1 MLHKKM
7 KAWLK
12 MMQFC
17 SMLQRLFKRWIQ
29 YVLNGL
35 LISLP
40 IIMTGYVIYK
50 MFTWL
55 DSILPIEHRYPGMGI
70 LMLLLVLA
78 VLGYLGA
85 KFIND
90 TIKFWFNKFLD
101 RIPLIKTIYK
111 SITDLL
117 GAFVGQKKAFNQ
129 PVLVKLS
136 DANDL
141 EAIGFITDED
151 LQELGNI
158 QEKVGVYFP
167 MSYSFSGHLLIVP
180 VKNVKPI
187 DKNAVDVMKYIVSGG
202 VVDIDHNNE
211 QK

>member
-1 MLHKKM
+1 MFIILF
-7 KAWLK
+7 LS
-12 MMQFC
+12 QFC
-17 SMLQRLFKRWIQ
+17 DMIQRVLKKLIQ
-29 YVLNGL
+29 YILNGL
-35 LISLP
+35 LLTLP
-40 IIMTGYVIYK
+40 MVITAYVILRL
-50 MFTWL
+50 FNWL
-55 DSILPIEHRYPGMGI
+55 DALLPIEHRYPGMGI
-70 LMLLLVLA
+70 LMLIVFLA

-90 TIKFWFNKFLD
+90 TIRGWFNRLLD

-129 PVLVKLS
+129 PVLVKIS
-136 DANDL
+136 QDTDI
-141 EAIGFITDED
+141 EMIGFITDED

-158 QEKVGVYFP
+158 QDKVGVYFP
-167 MSYSFSGHLLIVP
+167 MSYSFAGHLMIVP

-202 VVDIDHNNE
+202 VVDMEHNNE
-211 QK
+211 AK

>member
-1 MLHKKM
+1 MIQRVLKK
-7 KAWLK
+7 L
-12 MMQFC
+12 
-17 SMLQRLFKRWIQ
+17 IQ
-29 YVLNGL
+29 YILNGL
-35 LISLP
+35 LLTLP
-40 IIMTGYVIYK
+40 MVITAYVILRL
-50 MFTWL
+50 FNWL
-55 DSILPIEHRYPGMGI
+55 DALLPIEHRYPGMGI
-70 LMLLLVLA
+70 LMLIVFLA

-90 TIKFWFNKFLD
+90 TIRGWFNRLLD

-129 PVLVKLS
+129 PVLVKIS
-136 DANDL
+136 QDTDI
-141 EAIGFITDED
+141 EMIGFITDED

-158 QEKVGVYFP
+158 QDKVGVYFP
-167 MSYSFSGHLLIVP
+167 MSYSFAGHLMIVP

-202 VVDIDHNNE
+202 VVDMEHNNDA
-211 QK
+211 K

>member
-1 MLHKKM
+1 
-7 KAWLK
+7 
-12 MMQFC
+12 MQFC
-17 SMLQRLFKRWIQ
+17 GMLQRIARKLIQ

-40 IIMTGYVIYK
+40 IIITAYVIFK

-55 DSILPIEHRYPGMGI
+55 DSLLPIEHRYPGMGI
-70 LMLLLVLA
+70 LMLVAVLA
-78 VLGYLGA
+78 LLGYLGA

-90 TIKFWFNKFLD
+90 TIRFWLEKMLD

-136 DANDL
+136 DQNDL

-151 LQELGNI
+151 LHELGNI
-158 QEKVGVYFP
+158 KEKVGVYFP

-180 VKNVKPI
+180 VKNIKPI
-187 DKNAVDVMKYIVSGG
+187 DKSAVDVMKYIVSGG
-202 VVDIDHNNE
+202 VVDLEHNHD

>member
-1 MLHKKM
+1 
-7 KAWLK
+7 

-17 SMLQRLFKRWIQ
+17 GMLQRLFKRLIQ

-117 GAFVGQKKAFNQ
+117 DAFVGQKKAFNQ

-158 QEKVGVYFP
+158 KEKVGVYFP

>member
-1 MLHKKM
+1 
-7 KAWLK
+7 
-12 MMQFC
+12 
-17 SMLQRLFKRWIQ
+17 MLQRIARKLIQ

-40 IIMTGYVIYK
+40 IIITVYVIFK

-55 DSILPIEHRYPGMGI
+55 DSLLPIEHRYPGMGI
-70 LMLLLVLA
+70 LMLVAVLA
-78 VLGYLGA
+78 LLGYLGA

-90 TIKFWFNKFLD
+90 TIKFWLEKMLD

-136 DANDL
+136 DQNDL

-151 LQELGNI
+151 LHELGNI
-158 QEKVGVYFP
+158 KEKVGVYFP

-180 VKNVKPI
+180 VKNIKPI
-187 DKNAVDVMKYIVSGG
+187 DKSAVDVMKYIVSGG
-202 VVDIDHNNE
+202 VVDLEHNHD

>member
-1 MLHKKM
+1 
-7 KAWLK
+7 

-17 SMLQRLFKRWIQ
+17 GMLQRLFKRLIQ

-55 DSILPIEHRYPGMGI
+55 DSILPIEHRFPGMGI

-141 EAIGFITDED
+141 EAIGFI
-151 LQELGNI
+151 L
-158 QEKVGVYFP
+158 VYFLKGQLP
-167 MSYSFSGHLLIVP
+167 W
-180 VKNVKPI
+180 
-187 DKNAVDVMKYIVSGG
+187 
-202 VVDIDHNNE
+202 
-211 QK
+211 

>member
-1 MLHKKM
+1 
-7 KAWLK
+7 
-12 MMQFC
+12 
-17 SMLQRLFKRWIQ
+17 MLQRIARKLIQ

-40 IIMTGYVIYK
+40 IIITAYVIFK

-55 DSILPIEHRYPGMGI
+55 DSLLPIEHRYPGMGI
-70 LMLLLVLA
+70 LMLVAVLA
-78 VLGYLGA
+78 LLGYLGA

-90 TIKFWFNKFLD
+90 TIKFWLEKMLD

-136 DANDL
+136 DQNDL

-151 LQELGNI
+151 LHELGNI
-158 QEKVGVYFP
+158 KEKVGVYFP

-180 VKNVKPI
+180 VKNIKPI
-187 DKNAVDVMKYIVSGG
+187 DKSAVDVMKYIVSGG
-202 VVDIDHNNE
+202 VVDLEHNHD

>member
-1 MLHKKM
+1 MIQRVLKK
-7 KAWLK
+7 L
-12 MMQFC
+12 
-17 SMLQRLFKRWIQ
+17 IQ
-29 YVLNGL
+29 YILNGL
-35 LISLP
+35 LLTLP
-40 IIMTGYVIYK
+40 MVITAYVILRL
-50 MFTWL
+50 FNWL
-55 DSILPIEHRYPGMGI
+55 DALLPIEHRYPGMGI
-70 LMLLLVLA
+70 LMLIVFLA

-90 TIKFWFNKFLD
+90 TIRGWFNRLLD

-129 PVLVKLS
+129 PVLVKIS
-136 DANDL
+136 QDTDI
-141 EAIGFITDED
+141 EMIGFITDED

-158 QEKVGVYFP
+158 QDKVGVYFP
-167 MSYSFSGHLLIVP
+167 MSYSFAGHLMIVP

-202 VVDIDHNNE
+202 VVDMEHNNE
-211 QK
+211 AK

>member
-1 MLHKKM
+1 MFIILF
-7 KAWLK
+7 LS
-12 MMQFC
+12 QFC
-17 SMLQRLFKRWIQ
+17 DMIQRVLKKLIQ
-29 YVLNGL
+29 YILNGL
-35 LISLP
+35 LLTLP
-40 IIMTGYVIYK
+40 MVITAYVILRL
-50 MFTWL
+50 FNWL
-55 DSILPIEHRYPGMGI
+55 DALLPIEHRYPGMGI
-70 LMLLLVLA
+70 LMLIVFLA

-90 TIKFWFNKFLD
+90 TIRGWFNRLLD

-129 PVLVKLS
+129 PVLVKIS
-136 DANDL
+136 QDTDI
-141 EAIGFITDED
+141 EMIGFITDED

-158 QEKVGVYFP
+158 QDKVGVYFP
-167 MSYSFSGHLLIVP
+167 MSYSFAGHLMIVP

-202 VVDIDHNNE
+202 VVDMEHNNDA
-211 QK
+211 K

>member
-1 MLHKKM
+1 
-7 KAWLK
+7 
-12 MMQFC
+12 
-17 SMLQRLFKRWIQ
+17 MLQRIARKLIQ

-40 IIMTGYVIYK
+40 IVITAYVIFK

-55 DSILPIEHRYPGMGI
+55 DSLLPIEHRYPGMGI
-70 LMLLLVLA
+70 LMLVAVLA
-78 VLGYLGA
+78 LLGYLGA

-90 TIKFWFNKFLD
+90 TIKFWLEKMLD

-136 DANDL
+136 DQNDL

-151 LQELGNI
+151 LHELGNI
-158 QEKVGVYFP
+158 KEKVGVYFP

-180 VKNVKPI
+180 VKNIKPI
-187 DKNAVDVMKYIVSGG
+187 DKSAVDVMKYIVSGG
-202 VVDIDHNNE
+202 VVDLEHNHD

>member
-1 MLHKKM
+1 
-7 KAWLK
+7 

-17 SMLQRLFKRWIQ
+17 GMLQRLFKRLIQ

-90 TIKFWFNKFLD
+90 TIKFWFNKLLD

-151 LQELGNI
+151 LQELGSI
-158 QEKVGVYFP
+158 KEKVGVYFP

>member
-1 MLHKKM
+1 
-7 KAWLK
+7 
-12 MMQFC
+12 MQFC
-17 SMLQRLFKRWIQ
+17 GMLQRIARKLIQ

-40 IIMTGYVIYK
+40 IIITAYVIFK

-55 DSILPIEHRYPGMGI
+55 DSLLPIEHRYPGMGI
-70 LMLLLVLA
+70 LMLVAVLA
-78 VLGYLGA
+78 LLGYLGA

-90 TIKFWFNKFLD
+90 TIKFWLEKMLD

-136 DANDL
+136 DQNDL

-158 QEKVGVYFP
+158 KEKVGVYFP

-180 VKNVKPI
+180 VKNIKPI
-187 DKNAVDVMKYIVSGG
+187 DKSAVDVMKYIVSGG
-202 VVDIDHNNE
+202 VVDIEHSND

>member
-1 MLHKKM
+1 
-7 KAWLK
+7 
-12 MMQFC
+12 MQFC
-17 SMLQRLFKRWIQ
+17 GMLQRIARKLIQ

-40 IIMTGYVIYK
+40 IIITAYVIFK

-55 DSILPIEHRYPGMGI
+55 DSLLPIEHRYPGMGI
-70 LMLLLVLA
+70 LMLVAVLA
-78 VLGYLGA
+78 LLGYLGA

-90 TIKFWFNKFLD
+90 TIKFWLEKMLD

-136 DANDL
+136 DQNDL

-151 LQELGNI
+151 LHELGNI
-158 QEKVGVYFP
+158 KEKVGVYFP

-180 VKNVKPI
+180 VKNIKPI
-187 DKNAVDVMKYIVSGG
+187 DKSAVDVMKYIVSGG
-202 VVDIDHNNE
+202 VVDLEHNHD

>member
-1 MLHKKM
+1 
-7 KAWLK
+7 
-12 MMQFC
+12 
-17 SMLQRLFKRWIQ
+17 MLQRIARKLIQ

-40 IIMTGYVIYK
+40 IIITAYVIFK

-55 DSILPIEHRYPGMGI
+55 DSLLPIEHRYPGMGI
-70 LMLLLVLA
+70 LMLVAVLA
-78 VLGYLGA
+78 LLGYRGA

-90 TIKFWFNKFLD
+90 TIKFWLEKMLD

-136 DANDL
+136 DQNDL

-151 LQELGNI
+151 LHELGNI
-158 QEKVGVYFP
+158 KEKVGVYFP

-180 VKNVKPI
+180 VKNIKPI
-187 DKNAVDVMKYIVSGG
+187 DKSAVDVMKYIVSGG
-202 VVDIDHNNE
+202 VVDLEHNHD

>member
-1 MLHKKM
+1 
-7 KAWLK
+7 

-17 SMLQRLFKRWIQ
+17 GMLQRLFKRLIQ

-40 IIMTGYVIYK
+40 MIMTGYVIYK

-55 DSILPIEHRYPGMGI
+55 DSLLPIEHRYPGMGI

-136 DANDL
+136 DTNDL

-158 QEKVGVYFP
+158 KEKVGVYFP

-211 QK
+211 QR

>member
-1 MLHKKM
+1 
-7 KAWLK
+7 

-17 SMLQRLFKRWIQ
+17 GMLQRLFKRLIQ

-40 IIMTGYVIYK
+40 IIMTGYVIFK

-90 TIKFWFNKFLD
+90 TIKVWFNKFLD

-158 QEKVGVYFP
+158 KEKVGVYFP

-202 VVDIDHNNE
+202 VVDIEHNNE